1 MITEK
6 AEAFKRISTSR
17 VPKAVKS
24 IALLENLSGSNY
36 HYSIEEAREL
46 VGEIRSAADSLAA
59 AFKISSPASAQ
70 VSKSPGEIVKNPPG
84 DPETLEQLDP
94 DARSWVA
101 WSLDTLQHGD
111 RSEAIAMLKKG
122 LTIQRN
128 R

>member
-1 MITEK
+1 MTEK

-59 AFKISSPASAQ
+59 AFKISSPASAT
-70 VSKSPGEIVKNPPG
+70 ERAFYCLM
-84 DPETLEQLDP
+84 E
-94 DARSWVA
+94 
-101 WSLDTLQHGD
+101 
-111 RSEAIAMLKKG
+111 
-122 LTIQRN
+122 
-128 R
+128 